1 MTEILDRLRA
11 ALGARY
17 VLEGEAGAGGMAIVY
32 RAHDVRHNRSVALK
46 VVRPELAGALGIDR
60 FLREIEVAARLQHPN
75 ILPVFD
81 SGAVDE
87 GTPSAVPWFVM
98 PFVEGESLRQRLQ
111 REGRLP
117 IDDAVTLAGEIADAL
132 GYAHA
137 EGVVHRDIK
146 PENILLTGHPS
157 RDRGA
162 AGGSHAVVADFGVA
176 KALERGAAA
185 SSTAG
190 TMPQLTR
197 VGFAVGTPQYMSP
210 EQATGADVVDARA
223 DQYSLGCVLYEML
236 TGTPPFVGPTPQSV
250 IAQSMTA
257 PRPRAAKLRGDV
269 PAELERVVT
278 RALAAD
284 PAERFPDM
292 AAFAAAL
299 RAGRSGALPS
309 RRWLVAGAFGI
320 ALAAAVGGAWL
331 GTRARGPAVAPA
343 AETIAILPF
352 NASGPGVDV
361 LGEGMVDLLSTNLQG
376 VGGIRT
382 VEPRAVLRE
391 WSAEGSKSGLDVKQA
406 LAIGRKLDAG
416 SVVLGSAVSTGNRV
430 RLAADLYSVAGE
442 RLGRAQVDGP
452 ADSVLGLVDRLS
464 VTLLRDVWRSREPVP
479 NLQIASLT
487 TDSLAA
493 LRAYLEGEQA
503 YRRLAFDSALTAY
516 TRATEV
522 DSTFALAHL
531 RRALVYGWTGG
542 YGSKQ
547 SVAAAA
553 AGVRFADRLPPRDR
567 RLLNAY
573 RAFDDGQVRAIDS
586 LKAFVTEYPDD
597 LEGWYLYGEAL
608 FHLRALAPTSAD
620 SIIAVFDHVL
630 RADSSLVPAV
640 IHQLNLA
647 VLFRDRDQYYRSRR
661 IFDRYAPE
669 AHRHAE
675 DVSAAIVWG
684 PRPADTVF
692 ANAMGQRYGTVPA
705 MALGSIYRRPDAT
718 SDSVLDLFRWAAR
731 AGPKTPE
738 FQLRALMVRTYAT
751 VGLGRLEEALPLVDS
766 LNAITPGPG
775 AGAIAGPI
783 GLGLAPPT
791 YGGDRLERIMAT
803 VPPSALKQ
811 YGRAFFDLS
820 RGDVPDARRE
830 VQAGLA
836 LGDTIGTT
844 MHGLLTATRGWAS
857 LVAGDTTAGIQQLR
871 QGIAEVSGP
880 SGPAMSAFLRFQ
892 LALALSSRP
901 DTRREGIRWLRYAF
915 DDETSYL
922 PPLTYLALGRA
933 WEAAGERDSAA
944 YAYGRFVKLWDKADP
959 PLQGRV
965 QEARDALVRLT
976 AEPRRP

>member
-1 MTEILDRLRA
+1 MSEILDRLRG

-17 VLEGEAGAGGMAIVY
+17 VLEREAGAGGMAIVY

-46 VVRPELAGALGIDR
+46 VVRPELAGALGTDR
-60 FLREIEVAARLQHPN
+60 FLREIELAARLQHPH

-98 PFVEGESLRQRLQ
+98 PFVDGESLRQRLQ

-117 IDDAVTLAGEIADAL
+117 IAGAVTLAGETADAL

-137 EGVVHRDIK
+137 QGVVHRDIK
-146 PENILLTGHPS
+146 PENILLS
-157 RDRGA
+157 
-162 AGGSHAVVADFGVA
+162 GGHAVVADFGVA

-185 SSTAG
+185 STTGETS
-190 TMPQLTR
+190 PQLTR

-210 EQATGADVVDARA
+210 EQATGADQVDARS

-236 TGTPPFVGPTPQSV
+236 TGVPPFTGPTPQSV

-257 PRPRAAKLRGDV
+257 PRPRAAKVRSEV
-269 PAELERVVT
+269 PAELERVVA

-284 PAERFPDM
+284 PSARFPDM
-292 AAFAAAL
+292 GAFAEAL
-299 RAGRSGALPS
+299 RATSAGPSLGS
-309 RRWLVAGAFGI
+309 RRWLIAGGVGI
-320 ALAAAVGGAWL
+320 AAAAALAGAWL
-331 GTRARGPAVAPA
+331 GSRARGPAVAPA

-376 VGGIRT
+376 VGGIHT

-391 WSAEGSKSGLDVKQA
+391 WTAEGSKAGLDVQHA
-406 LAIGRKLDAG
+406 MAIGRKLHAG
-416 SVVLGSAVSTGNRV
+416 SVVLGSAVSTGTRV
-430 RLAADLYSVAGE
+430 RLAADLYSVTGD

-452 ADSVLGLVDRLS
+452 PDSVLGLVDRLS
-464 VTLLRDVWRSREPVP
+464 LTLLRDVWRSREPIP
-479 NLQIASLT
+479 NLQIGSLT
-487 TDSLAA
+487 TDSIAA

-503 YRRLAFDSALTAY
+503 YRRLAFDSALAAY
-516 TRATEV
+516 THATDV

-547 SVAAAA
+547 SVQAAA
-553 AGVRFADRLPPRDR
+553 AGLRFSDRLPPRDR

-573 RAFDDGQVRAIDS
+573 RAFDDGQVRSIDS

-608 FHLRALAPTSAD
+608 YHLNPLAPSGAD
-620 SIIAVFDHVL
+620 SIIGVFDHVL
-630 RADSSLVPAV
+630 RADSTLLPAV

-669 AHRHAE
+669 AHRRAE
-675 DVSAAIVWG
+675 DVAAAIVWG
-684 PRPADTVF
+684 PRPPDTAF
-692 ANAMGQRYGTVPA
+692 AAA
-705 MALGSIYRRPDAT
+705 MATPYAGAPSLALTSTYRRPDAT
-718 SDSVLDLFRWAAR
+718 SDSVLDLYRWAAR
-731 AGPKTPE
+731 AGPRTPA
-738 FQLRALMVRTYAT
+738 FQLRALLYLTYAT
-751 VGLGRLEEALPLVDS
+751 VGVGRLQEALPLIDS
-766 LNAITPGPG
+766 LYALAPGPS
-775 AGAIAGPI
+775 AAAVAAPI

-791 YGGDRLERIMAT
+791 YGGDRLQRVMAT
-803 VPPSALKQ
+803 VPPGAMKQ
-811 YGRAFFDLS
+811 YVKAFMDLS
-820 RGDVPDARRE
+820 REAVPEARRE
-830 VQAGLA
+830 LQAGLA

-844 MHGLLTATRGWAS
+844 MHGMLVATGGWAS
-857 LVAGDTTAGIQQLR
+857 LVAGDTTAGIDQLR
-871 QGIAEVSGP
+871 QGIAEVSGQP
-880 SGPAMSAFLRFQ
+880 APAMSAFLRFQ

-901 DTRREGIRWLRYAF
+901 DTRREGVRWLRYAF
-915 DDETSYL
+915 GDDASYL

-933 WEAAGERDSAA
+933 WEAEGQRDSAA

-965 QEARDALVRLT
+965 QEAREALARLT
-976 AEPRRP
+976 AEPRSP